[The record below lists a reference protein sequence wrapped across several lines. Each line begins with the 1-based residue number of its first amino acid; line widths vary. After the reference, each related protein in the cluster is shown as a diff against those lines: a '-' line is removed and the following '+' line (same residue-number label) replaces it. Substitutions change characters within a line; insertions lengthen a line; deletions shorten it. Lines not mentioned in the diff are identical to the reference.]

1 MENKVLVAGA
11 AVALMITI
19 VTYFGSRY
27 YTDLVREIDAEC
39 ERLWSPEKIRQAE
52 SRQLGLPHDRLMAL
66 LEKANQALDGP
77 CIPLSMPATDRLKEL
92 EGKRNDAKNLARL
105 LSPAGYVIAVCV
117 LLLSA
122 LQRIRTALRRRSV
135 ELSQRITTNL

>member
-1 MENKVLVAGA
+1 MENKVLLAGA
-11 AVALMITI
+11 AVAVMITI

-27 YTDLVREIDAEC
+27 YTDLVRKIDAEC

-66 LEKANQALDGP
+66 LEKANHALDGP
-77 CIPLSMPATDRLKEL
+77 CISLSMPATDQLKEL
-92 EGKRNDAKNLARL
+92 QGKRNGAKSVARL

-117 LLLSA
+117 LLISA
-122 LQRIRTALRRRSV
+122 LQWIRTALRRRSV